1 MGYDFTEADFVTEMK
16 GVVFQS
22 SSKTMMGNQQGN
34 SNHATLN
41 GGP

>member
-1 MGYDFTEADFVTEMK
+1 MGYDFTEADFVTEME

-22 SSKTMMGNQQGN
+22 SSKTMGNQQGN
-34 SNHATLN
+34 SKYVTLN